1 MKNAAA
7 RDNMVTQQVRAW
19 DVLSRDTL
27 ELMLSLSREDFTPK
41 AYKNLSYADMQIPLG
56 DGQVMLTPAEEGKM
70 LQALDIL
77 PTETVL
83 EIGTGS
89 GYFTA
94 LLAKLANHV
103 YSIDILGQ
111 MTELA
116 HSNLGGFNFN
126 NITLETGDASL
137 GWVEHAPYDVIVI
150 TGSMPELPKDLA
162 KQLNIDGR
170 IFAILGDEPAMEA
183 TLFTKK
189 SKDEWE
195 VESLYETV
203 VPRLVNVKEIEPF
216 IF

>member
-150 TGSMPELPKDLA
+150 TGSMPELPKD
-162 KQLNIDGR
+162 
-170 IFAILGDEPAMEA
+170 
-183 TLFTKK
+183 
-189 SKDEWE
+189 
-195 VESLYETV
+195 
-203 VPRLVNVKEIEPF
+203 
-216 IF
+216 